1 MGLFRYLFGYNQR
14 TFEKNTLRFSDML
27 QTMMDE
33 ISSNRRE
40 MLYEI
45 EIHKNLYLIA
55 NAIKACKYTPEKRD
69 LYKRVD
75 EEILERIYRMYD
87 AVRGGRYISL
97 SIRSWFLFDCV
108 VKGRFYGEN
117 TFSSGDRDTEHTIA
131 ESAEKIYAAILR
143 DQDINDDQKKILN
156 IAANVD
162 EAARE
167 KCRLQYMDLEDRR
180 MANLETIRLLA
191 TSSSEAMG
199 TISPDM
205 LKSAIRD
212 IPERY
217 PTFDDY
223 YKWDSPVDFLRYI
236 GMHSRTIVD
245 IHELPIIIEYYPP
258 PANPNPFLPSSPN
271 GFEKFLQE
279 GAEAKLNG
287 SFREPDPFERA
298 MMKCSEDEK
307 KRNTDI
313 KEMEKTESGLD
324 DSVDKQSPFQ
334 TAWAKYTEDK
344 ENNNTNS

>member
-1 MGLFRYLFGYNQR
+1 MGLFGYLFGYNQR
-14 TFEKNTLRFSDML
+14 TFEKNTLRFCDMIH
-27 QTMMDE
+27 TMMDE

-75 EEILERIYRMYD
+75 EEILERIDRMYD

-108 VKGRFYGEN
+108 VKGRFYGKN
-117 TFSSGDRDTEHTIA
+117 TFSSGDRDAEHTIA

-143 DQDINDDQKKILN
+143 DQEINDDQKKILN

-167 KCRLQYMDLEDRR
+167 KCRLQYMDLDDRR
-180 MANLETIRLLA
+180 MANLKTIRLLA
-191 TSSSEAMG
+191 TSSGEARG

-205 LKSAIRD
+205 LKSATRD

-217 PTFDDY
+217 PSFDDY

-236 GMHSRTIVD
+236 RSSNRTIID
-245 IHELPIIIEYYPP
+245 ASEFSIIHYSPP
-258 PANPNPFLPSSPN
+258 PLNHLSEEEYISEKLRKMEERRKKSLEDPNS
-271 GFEKFLQE
+271 FENILE
-279 GAEAKLNG
+279 EW
-287 SFREPDPFERA
+287 
-298 MMKCSEDEK
+298 MK
-307 KRNTDI
+307 
-313 KEMEKTESGLD
+313 KESND
-324 DSVDKQSPFQ
+324 
-334 TAWAKYTEDK
+334 
-344 ENNNTNS
+344 TNSQI